1 MTPGPALPLAARA
14 ARRSRR
20 PASRRSLLLVVAV
33 AAGAWSGAR
42 SGLHAQ
48 PTEIAIGRRVYAQ
61 TCANQNCHG
70 DQGAA
75 GRAPALAEREF
86 TREYVM
92 RITRDGV
99 PDTAMPGWG
108 EQLSLEELETVVS
121 YVVSIQ
127 GPSEQAAE
135 DLDPNRPWL
144 DHPGRELFFDAA
156 RVGACGACHLFDGW
170 GVRVAPSISESL
182 PENIEALLALEG
194 KAVQTARPSGEEP
207 FPALPVASKQGP
219 MQVFDLSAKLP
230 VLRTFPRDRVELTP
244 STSWS
249 HRDALGIYNHDE
261 LGRILDFMSQALSGR
276 EAEEAGN
283 R

>member
-1 MTPGPALPLAARA
+1 MTPPARCPASASRA
-14 ARRSRR
+14 ARRLSRSAVR
-20 PASRRSLLLVVAV
+20 AGLLLVLAGCWS
-33 AAGAWSGAR
+33 AAHSQ
-42 SGLHAQ
+42 S
-48 PTEIAIGRRVYAQ
+48 TEIRIGRRVYAQ

-92 RITRDGV
+92 RITRDGI

-108 EQLSLEELETVVS
+108 KQLSLEELEAVVT

-127 GPSEQAAE
+127 GPSEEAAD

-144 DHPGRELFFDAA
+144 AHPGRELFFDAA

-170 GVRVAPSISESL
+170 GVRVAPSISGSL
-182 PENIEALLALEG
+182 PESVEDLLALDGTGIE
-194 KAVQTARPSGEEP
+194 TARPRDAEP
-207 FPALPVASKQGP
+207 FPALPVTSKDGP
-219 MQVFDLSAKLP
+219 IQVFDLSAKLP

-249 HRDALGIYNHDE
+249 HHDVVGIYDSDE

-276 EAEEAGN
+276 GAEGPQP